1 MNGGRIRDRIRETA
15 CGNGSITS
23 KGSAGRH
30 IHLIELP
37 HVSACIYRSQS
48 GGAFQ
53 TREPWDFFLPIKNPC
68 RKTSD
73 RAHCVRYHLA
83 METDRCFLLDWAI
96 TEPPLFSIPQGG
108 SKKGLS
114 GDVAASFS
122 AVFTI
127 HCLSEKIH
135 QPDSDPSLF

>member
-1 MNGGRIRDRIRETA
+1 MFRLA
-15 CGNGSITS
+15 
-23 KGSAGRH
+23 
-30 IHLIELP
+30 
-37 HVSACIYRSQS
+37 YRSQR

>member
-1 MNGGRIRDRIRETA
+1 MNGGRIRERIRETA
-15 CGNGSITS
+15 YGNGFVTS

-30 IHLIELP
+30 IPLIEPP
-37 HVSACIYRSQS
+37 HVSTCIYRSQS

-53 TREPWDFFLPIKNPC
+53 TREPWDFLLPIKNPC

-127 HCLSEKIH
+127 HYLSEKIH

>member
-1 MNGGRIRDRIRETA
+1 
-15 CGNGSITS
+15 
-23 KGSAGRH
+23 
-30 IHLIELP
+30 
-37 HVSACIYRSQS
+37 
-48 GGAFQ
+48 
-53 TREPWDFFLPIKNPC
+53 
-68 RKTSD
+68 
-73 RAHCVRYHLA
+73 

-96 TEPPLFSIPQGG
+96 TEPPLFSIPQEG

-135 QPDSDPSLF
+135 QPDPDPSLF